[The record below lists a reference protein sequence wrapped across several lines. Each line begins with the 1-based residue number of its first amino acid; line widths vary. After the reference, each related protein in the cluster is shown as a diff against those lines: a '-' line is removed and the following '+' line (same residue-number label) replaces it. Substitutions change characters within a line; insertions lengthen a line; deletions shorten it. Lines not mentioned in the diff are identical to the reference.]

1 MDNFV
6 KGIISLTVAIIM
18 FANVL
23 MPQLKNTNTST
34 WTTSEIALWAVTGLA
49 GVIGILYGVF
59 AIFGLV

>member
-23 MPQLKNTNTST
+23 MPQLKNTNTSE
-34 WTTSEIALWAVTGLA
+34 WTASEIALWAVTGLA